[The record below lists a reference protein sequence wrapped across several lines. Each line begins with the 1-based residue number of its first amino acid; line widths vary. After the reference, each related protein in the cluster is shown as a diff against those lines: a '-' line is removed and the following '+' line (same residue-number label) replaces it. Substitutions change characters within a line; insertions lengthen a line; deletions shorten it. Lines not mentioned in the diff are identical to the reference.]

1 MNKTVIEY
9 LEGYFDGQLNESI
22 SDDNIMEAFAEL
34 LETANSVEEY
44 LNEQGL
50 ISKAL
55 GGMRNK
61 KDLKKALMQRAHRE
75 AVGSIGSG
83 HPWNADTPQFEL
95 SRRSL
100 KRRGLKPGE
109 PKRPGLPTYM
119 DEAFPR
125 KATDDMHHEA
135 EHEAFPRKATDDIHH
150 QAELKGKV
158 NTDRSN
164 LDKSIDAN
172 NLLMNRRG
180 KRNKYLVRHTAAEDE
195 ARAARIAKISARTI
209 RKPPKSERVMLRIP
223 PGASTTPKPKM
234 SLARQ
239 IRKLIKI

>member
-125 KATDDMHHEA
+125 KATDD
-135 EHEAFPRKATDDIHH
+135 IHH